1 MRHSIQQA
9 DVILSLE
16 IEHGEFFTGVVIE
29 KDARGNPLTAER
41 GVFHT
46 GFRQL
51 RKIQIQILK
60 GFQSFIQSHS
70 ELLPLTRLRQATS
83 PPIRQKETV
92 DHNGI
97 FPRKNLCTKNIE
109 PAFGEHAGN
118 ATEQTRPIPSANT
131 DIGAATIR
139 ISFPNHRRIQHP
151 VFVQDLLFEKIVYQL
166 DVLHD
171 FIRGHRPEIT
181 WRQIIKVRLDFFIG
195 QSAGN
200 QLARLGFNFIAV
212 LLFRPRSLGVLPVK
226 RVTLPIQSPLRD
238 VLKPVPQII
247 RRAQ

>member
-1 MRHSIQQA
+1 M
-9 DVILSLE
+9 ILSLQ
-16 IEHGEFFTGVVIE
+16 IDHGEFFTGVVIE
-29 KDARGNPLTAER
+29 KDARGNPLPAER

-70 ELLPLTRLRQATS
+70 ELLPLVRLRQATG
-83 PPIRQKETV
+83 PHIRQKETV

-97 FPRKNLCTKNIE
+97 VPRKNLCAEDIE
-109 PAFGEHAGN
+109 SAFSQHTGH
-118 ATEQTRPIPSANT
+118 ATEQARPIPSANT
-131 DIGAATIR
+131 DIRAAPIR
-139 ISFPNHRRIQHP
+139 IAFPNHRRIQHP
-151 VFVQDLLFEKIVYQL
+151 VFVQDLLFEKIVNQL

-181 WRQIIKVRLDFFIG
+181 RRQIIKVRLDFFIG
-195 QSAGN
+195 QSSGC

-212 LLFRPRSLGVLPVK
+212 LLFRPRGLGVLPVK
-226 RVTLPIQSPLRD
+226 RVALPIQRPLRD
-238 VLKPVPQII
+238 VLEPVPQII